1 MKKRLFAT
9 VLIIAI
15 CLSSVTTNVF
25 AQTDSTSK
33 LEAEI
38 TGIVVSYLEKSIR
51 SIYFYET
58 QDTITNTLLSN
69 TRADKYSKETVA
81 AISKA
86 RYNQALPYFADM
98 QLLENG
104 IESLY
109 RNLELHNDELSYFG
123 HVYETENIGYSW
135 FEQEFKYIN
144 VDIVGDAATV
154 SLYEYLDYQYSHT
167 DWPTSE
173 IIQYYITL
181 MNIGGNWLIAAIES
195 DDNFYQAYFGTDF
208 DLELELKG
216 FDDAWNL
223 SENKMARNAQK
234 RGTEIEPVKAES
246 ATAAVGVANVSYNAS
261 NATNYALTYSTAAD
275 AGSSSPSYRNG
286 NFYWT
291 SASCML
297 FASQSIWAG
306 FGGSNTSTDVNA
318 KQGMDA
324 SGSYTWW
331 SVGQNTEP
339 TSSWWSCAGFRTY
352 VNNMKNSATSET
364 GLICDTKDV
373 AYNSDTLTDSTITS
387 SDLKGSIAHV
397 KGYNNGEPVALGHAV
412 IITRATGSTRSTV
425 FITAYNSCQKDK
437 QFSLSYPSSTS
448 DTNNKAFVIRPR
460 TLRGIAP
467 DDRRW
472 ATLQN
477 AVVAPSTL
485 TLQSYSSV
493 VCPTLT
499 TTVTSPS
506 GQSSIYSKSNASSAS
521 LSYTLST
528 TGTWKVE
535 VASSASTSKFT
546 YIIRVV

>member
-51 SIYFYET
+51 AIYFYET

-69 TRADKYSKETVA
+69 TEADKHSKETVA
-81 AISKA
+81 AISKT
-86 RYNQALPYFADM
+86 RNNQALPYFADM

-104 IESLY
+104 MESLY
-109 RNLELHNDELSYFG
+109 RNLELHNDELAYFG
-123 HVYETENIGYSW
+123 HVYETENIEYSW
-135 FEQEFKYIN
+135 FEREFKYIN
-144 VDIVGDAATV
+144 IDILDNTATV

-181 MNIGGNWLIAAIES
+181 VNIGGNWLIAAIES
-195 DDNFYQAYFGTDF
+195 DDNFYQAYSGTDF
-208 DLELELKG
+208 DLEHELRG
-216 FDDAWNL
+216 FDNAWNL
-223 SENKMARNAQK
+223 PENKTARNAQK
-234 RGTEIEPVKAES
+234 RGTEIEPVEAES
-246 ATAAVGVANVSYNAS
+246 ITAAVGVANVSYNAS
-261 NATNYALTYSTAAD
+261 NAANYVLTYSTAAD
-275 AGSSSPSYRNG
+275 AGNKSPSYRNG

-306 FGGSNTSTDVNA
+306 FGGSNTSSDVNA

-324 SGSYTWW
+324 SGNYTWW
-331 SVGQNTEP
+331 STGSGATN
-339 TSSWWSCAGFRTY
+339 SWVSCADFRTY
-352 VNNMKNSATSET
+352 INNMKNSATTET

-397 KGYNNGEPVALGHAV
+397 LGSNDGQPAPLGHAV

-425 FITAYNSCQKDK
+425 YFTAYNYCQKDK
-437 QFSLSYPSSTS
+437 QFSLSFPSSTS
-448 DTNNKAFVIRPR
+448 NTNNKAFVIRPR

-477 AVVAPSTL
+477 AVTAPSTL

-499 TTVTSPS
+499 TTIISPS
-506 GQSSIYSKSNASSAS
+506 GQSSVYGKSNASSAS
-521 LSYTLST
+521 LSYTFST
-528 TGTWKVE
+528 AGIWTVE